1 MKTIEQDRTA
11 RARGEASVT
20 IPNASNAQ
28 SRFVAKLFFVCGL
41 LLIAFWGL
49 LLSVFV
55 VHKTYVVPDAVM
67 DSGRL
72 EPIWAFLLAAA
83 LGWALLNLYWSMT
96 ALQVRSSK
104 GFFNHLA
111 IAIGCG
117 SIAIGIQ
124 AVMFAHSLTM
134 QPLVLDYSKV
144 ADYRHIG
151 QAAPP
156 AADGGIAG
164 DPVEGRKVFSTV
176 CLTCH
181 GPTGRGMPNLAPSL
195 VGSPFIASAND
206 ANVAGVI
213 RLGRALGDPNN
224 KSGKVMPSRGG
235 NPFLTDQQISHLVAF
250 VRSIQDGGSMASAGN
265 VAAAPVVQLARW
277 VVPSATEPLR
287 GFDLQVVQA
296 ERAGGLARRTQ
307 HSERRLELMRG
318 LTLALTGVHGLFLVG
333 VVMLSTNLL
342 LSKLTEVRR
351 EKNPLLGNLSIS
363 GWIIAAVGWLLVAWF
378 CFWWK

>member
-1 MKTIEQDRTA
+1 MKTIEQGRPVG
-11 RARGEASVT
+11 ARGKASADT
-20 IPNASNAQ
+20 PNAQ
-28 SRFVAKLFFVCGL
+28 SRFVARLFFLCGI

-55 VHKTYVVPDAVM
+55 VHKTYVGPEAAM

-96 ALQVRSSK
+96 SLQIRSSK
-104 GFFNHLA
+104 GFYNHFA

-117 SIAIGIQ
+117 AIAIGIQ

-144 ADYRHIG
+144 ADNRQIG
-151 QAAPP
+151 QAVPPP
-156 AADGGIAG
+156 ADAGIAG
-164 DPVEGRKVFSTV
+164 DPAEGRKVFSTV

-195 VGSPFIASAND
+195 VGSAFVASADN
-206 ANVAGVI
+206 AAIARVI
-213 RLGRALGDPNN
+213 RLGRALGEPNN
-224 KSGKVMPSRGG
+224 KSGKVMPARGG

-250 VRSIQDGGSMASAGN
+250 VRSIQDGGSMASTGN
-265 VAAAPVVQLARW
+265 ADSAPTIQLAKW
-277 VVPSATEPLR
+277 VVPFATEPAKGL
-287 GFDLQVVQA
+287 DAQVVEA
-296 ERAGGLARRTQ
+296 EKTSGLARRSQ
-307 HSERRLELMRG
+307 QFERRQVLMQG
-318 LTLALTGVHGLFLVG
+318 LTLALTGVHGLFLLG
-333 VVMLSTNLL
+333 VVVLSSNLL
-342 LSKLTEVRR
+342 ITKLTEVRH
-351 EKNPLLGNLSIS
+351 ESSPMLGNLSVS
-363 GWIIAAVGWLLVAWF
+363 GWVIAAVAWILVAWF